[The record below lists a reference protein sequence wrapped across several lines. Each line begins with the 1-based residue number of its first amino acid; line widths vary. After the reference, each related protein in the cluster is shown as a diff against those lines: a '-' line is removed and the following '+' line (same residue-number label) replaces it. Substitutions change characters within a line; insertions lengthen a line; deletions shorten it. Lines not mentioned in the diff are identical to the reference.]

1 MIEKLLNE
9 RIIGYACVVTTTI
22 RRKDKSSFEKSLKE
36 TKAYELANQMMH
48 PNNILID
55 VITGSYRKRKELLE
69 IVDTFENNTIS
80 RKNPI
85 GCIVMPSVFDLG
97 TNAKEFKRNYLM
109 LCQKD
114 IGILFLDNSDLS
126 TVDYNWQYCKTL
138 SDTTPFLD
146 ALKDA
151 DIPSRQGRKKKPL
164 VVTDT
169 FKELYWLYENYF
181 ISEKIVYKNKL
192 IGKIT
197 KVAFNQLCDLYESLP
212 EYASDEYEQE
222 QLHKIL
228 QKPKRHGAVPA
239 FFPDIIS
246 MRENGVSLKDAC
258 ERLKFAPISEI
269 TFERLK
275 IKAEHGR
282 SATGKATFQYHDA
295 SLEESIL
302 PDENGHSY

>member
-55 VITGSYRKRKELLE
+55 VINGSYRKRKEFLA
-69 IVDTFENNTIS
+69 FHS
-80 RKNPI
+80 
-85 GCIVMPSVFDLG
+85 
-97 TNAKEFKRNYLM
+97 YLRM
-109 LCQKD
+109 QQKD

-302 PDENGHSY
+302 HDENGHSY

>member
-9 RIIGYACVVTTTI
+9 PIIGYACVVTTTI

-36 TKAYELANQMMH
+36 TKAYELANRMMH
-48 PNNILID
+48 PDNILID

-69 IVDTFENNTIS
+69 IIDTFENNTVS

-85 GCIVMPSVFDLG
+85 GCIVMPSIFDLG
-97 TNAKEFKRNYLM
+97 TNVTEFKHNYLM

-114 IGILFLDNSDLS
+114 IGILFLDNNDLS

-138 SDTTPFLD
+138 ADTTSFLD
-146 ALKDA
+146 ALKDS

-164 VVTDT
+164 EITDA
-169 FKELYWLYENYF
+169 FKKLYWLYENYF
-181 ISEKIVYKNKL
+181 ISEKVVYKNKL

-212 EYASDEYEQE
+212 EYESDEQEQE
-222 QLHKIL
+222 QLHRIL
-228 QKPKRHGAVPA
+228 QKPKRHGAVPTI
-239 FFPDIIS
+239 FPDIIS
-246 MRENGVSLKDAC
+246 MKEKGLSLQDTC
-258 ERLKFAPISEI
+258 ERLNCKPMSEI

-275 IKAEHGR
+275 IKAEYGR
-282 SATGKATFQYHDA
+282 SATGKATFQYHNA

-302 PDENGHSY
+302 PDELGHSY